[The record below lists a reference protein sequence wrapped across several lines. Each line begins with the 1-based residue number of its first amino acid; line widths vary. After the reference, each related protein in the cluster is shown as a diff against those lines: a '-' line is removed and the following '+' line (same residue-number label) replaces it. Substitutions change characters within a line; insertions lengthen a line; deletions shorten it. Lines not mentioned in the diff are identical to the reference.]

1 VSAAERDE
9 DFESLLRFLRQSRG
23 FDFTGYKRATLMR
36 RVQKRMDQVGQKS
49 VAAYHDYLQL
59 HDDEF
64 VQLFNTI
71 LINVT
76 GYFRDPTAWEFV
88 AGEIIP
94 RVLSGK
100 GSSEPVR
107 VWSAGCASG
116 EEAYT
121 AAMLMA
127 EAVGMEAFKERVKL
141 YATDV
146 DEEALTRARQGN
158 VDSDDLDAIPAPLR
172 EKYVDQ
178 ANGRAI
184 FRGDLRR
191 SVIFG
196 RHDLL
201 QDAPISR
208 VDLLIC
214 RNCLMYFEAETQGRI
229 LARFH
234 YALSEKGFMF
244 LGKAEMLLTR
254 DSIFRPVEL
263 KHRVF
268 TKVPKLNLRDRL
280 LVLSQAGASQPEN
293 HLDRDV
299 LLRDAASNAVPL
311 AQMVLDASGYLAS
324 ANERARAMFG
334 LTSGDIGRPLQ
345 DLEVSYRPIDLRTP
359 VDQVNRERKP
369 AEVHSVKRQVPE
381 GGVQHLDI
389 YVAPL
394 LKDEGA
400 LMGTSITFTDVTTAH
415 HLYEELDRHKQALE
429 TASEELQSTNEELE
443 TTNEELQSTVEE
455 LETTNEELQSSNEE
469 LETMNEEL
477 ESTNSEL
484 QTINTELHTR
494 SGQLDQFNL
503 FIGTVLSSLR
513 LGVSVLDRD
522 LRVQFWN
529 RQAEELWGVRSDEVV
544 NQPMLRLDIGLP
556 VDQLAGPITECL
568 NGKGTRYRE
577 VTVEATNRRG
587 KSISCRVV
595 CTPLVGPRGGQPQG
609 VVVLMEEEGVPS
621 VLVVP

>member
-1 VSAAERDE
+1 LSQPERDE
-9 DFESLLRFLRQSRG
+9 DFESLLHFLRQTRG

-49 VAAYHDYLQL
+49 VTAYHDYLQL
-59 HDDEF
+59 HEDEF
-64 VQLFNTI
+64 VSLFNTI

-76 GYFRDPTAWEFV
+76 GFFRDPTAWEYL
-88 AGEIIP
+88 ARDIIP
-94 RVLSGK
+94 RVVAGK
-100 GSSEPVR
+100 PGGEPIR

-116 EEAYT
+116 EEPYT
-121 AAMLMA
+121 AAMLLA
-127 EAVGMEAFKERVKL
+127 DAVGMDVYKERVKL

-146 DEEALTRARQGN
+146 DEEALTRARQGS
-158 VDSDDLDAIPAPLR
+158 VDSDDLDSIPARFR
-172 EKYVDQ
+172 EKYLEQ
-178 ANGRAI
+178 SNGRDV
-184 FRGDLRR
+184 FRTDLRR
-191 SVIFG
+191 SIIFG

-208 VDLLIC
+208 VDLLIS
-214 RNCLMYFEAETQGRI
+214 RNCLMYFEADTQGRI

-234 YALSEKGFMF
+234 YALADKGFLF

-254 DSIFRPVEL
+254 DSIFKPVEL
-263 KHRVF
+263 RHRVF

-280 LVLSQAGASQPEN
+280 LVLSQAGATEPANHHEPEI
-293 HLDRDV
+293 
-299 LLRDAASNAVPL
+299 LLREAASNAVPV
-311 AQMVLDASGYLAS
+311 AQLVLDAGRYLTT
-324 ANERARAMFG
+324 ANERARALLG
-334 LTSGDIGRPLQ
+334 LTSNDIGRPFQ
-345 DLEVSYRPIDLRTP
+345 DLDVSYRPIDLRTP
-359 VDQVNRERKP
+359 VDQVHRERKP
-369 AEVHSVKRQVPE
+369 AQVLNAERLLAGGEVQN
-381 GGVQHLDI
+381 LDI

-394 LKDEGA
+394 VREDGTL
-400 LMGTSITFTDVTTAH
+400 LGTSVTFVDVTAANR
-415 HLYEELDRHKQALE
+415 LYQELDRHKQALE

-503 FIGTVLSSLR
+503 FMGTVLSSLR

-522 LRVQFWN
+522 LRVQLWN

-556 VDQLAGPITECL
+556 VDQLAGPISDCL

-587 KSISCRVV
+587 KPISCRVV
-595 CTPLVGPRGGQPQG
+595 CTPLVGDGGGQPQG
-609 VVVLMEEEGVPS
+609 VVVLMEQQGVTS
-621 VLVVP
+621 VLVGP